1 LGSLELLASGGVSGG
16 VVSGAAVSGKTVF
29 VFPGQGSQWVEMAR
43 GLYASSAVFAERLV
57 ACGEALAEFVEW
69 DLLDVLLV
77 GEGGALER

>member
-1 LGSLELLASGGVSGG
+1 
-16 VVSGAAVSGKTVF
+16 
-29 VFPGQGSQWVEMAR
+29 

-77 GEGGALER
+77 GEGGALERVDVVQPALWAVMVSLAEVWRSVGVVPDAVVGHSQGEIAA